1 MKKISAV
8 VILLLVVS
16 IFTFVSCTS
25 TPPQPSASEAAT
37 VSQSPSQTAAASESA
52 EAEEKNYKIGIIQY
66 VEHPA
71 LDAAR
76 EGFVQ
81 ALADNGFVD
90 GQNITLDVQN
100 AQADQSN
107 LKTIS
112 QRFVNNKEDLILA
125 IATPAA
131 QSLASE
137 TTEIPVLGTAITD
150 YVAAKLVDSNEAPGG
165 NISGTTDMNPVK
177 EQIDLLQKLVPGVKN
192 VGLLYTSSEDN
203 SVLQAGLVK
212 EVCKALGL
220 NVIEATV
227 TSSNDVQ
234 QVTQSLVGKVDALY
248 IPTDNVIASS
258 MPIVSE
264 ITIEAKIPT
273 ICGEENMVLGGG
285 LATIGIDYS
294 KLGYQTGEMAVKIL
308 NGEAKI
314 SDMPIESQKEYA
326 FTINGDFAEAI
337 GLEIPADLAEYVVSP
352 NENPSPSQS

>member
-8 VILLLVVS
+8 FIILLVVS
-16 IFTFVSCTS
+16 MIFTFVSCTS
-25 TPPQPSASEAAT
+25 TVPQAASSEAAAVT
-37 VSQSPSQTAAASESA
+37 QTSEAAAASKSA
-52 EAEEKNYKIGIIQY
+52 GPGEKIIKIGIVQY

-81 ALADNGFVD
+81 ALADNGYVD
-90 GQNITLDVQN
+90 GQNVAIDVQN

-125 IATPAA
+125 VATPAA
-131 QSLASE
+131 QAVASE

-150 YVAAKLVDSNEAPGG
+150 YVAAKLVDSNEVPGG

-177 EQIDLLQKLVPGVKN
+177 EQIDLMQKLVPGVKN

-212 EVCKALGL
+212 DACAALGL
-220 NVIEATV
+220 NVLEATV

-234 QVTQSLVGKVDALY
+234 QVTQSLVGNVDAIY

-258 MPIVSE
+258 MPIVYK
-264 ITIEAKIPT
+264 ITAEARIPT
-273 ICGEENMVLGGG
+273 ICGEENMVLSGG

-308 NGEAKI
+308 KGDADI
-314 SDMPIESQKEYA
+314 SKMPIESQKDYA
-326 FTINGDFAEAI
+326 YKINGDFADAI
-337 GLEIPADLAEYVVSP
+337 GLKIPADLARYVVSP
-352 NENPSPSQS
+352 GAGASPSAS